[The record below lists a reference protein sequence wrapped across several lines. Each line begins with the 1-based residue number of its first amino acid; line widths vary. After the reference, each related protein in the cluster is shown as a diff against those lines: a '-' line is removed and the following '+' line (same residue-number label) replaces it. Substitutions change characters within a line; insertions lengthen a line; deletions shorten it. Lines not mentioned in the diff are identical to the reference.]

1 MVGLLIVY
9 VAQTEQT
16 DFAERIP
23 SFVNVSVLS
32 GWLWS
37 LKDKEAIEESKM
49 DKRKKKCENP

>member
-23 SFVNVSVLS
+23 SFVNVVSVLS

-49 DKRKKKCENP
+49 DKRKKKL